1 MTDHAN
7 IVREYLI
14 HNPPYAE
21 SDDHSALAALDA
33 LVAERDEWEV
43 AAKKISGARNR
54 WKKRAEAAEAD
65 RDEARRLLT
74 LMRKRKG
81 DFELPNYWKGEIDA
95 ALGKEGGWLVNDD
108 EMEAQMEYWKS
119 KAKAAEAERDR
130 LKAKWENAA
139 YDARSWERNCMDEIN
154 RAEDLQSE
162 VARLAKALQALEN
175 ATRILDVMLREPAAK
190 GLMTAEDYRG
200 YVNGA
205 WLGVDEA
212 NVKARAALGEDA

>member
-1 MTDHAN
+1 MQ
-7 IVREYLI
+7 E
-14 HNPPYAE
+14 
-21 SDDHSALAALDA
+21 
-33 LVAERDEWEV
+33 
-43 AAKKISGARNR
+43 
-54 WKKRAEAAEAD
+54 RAEAAEA
-65 RDEARRLLT
+65 
-74 LMRKRKG
+74 K
-81 DFELPNYWKGEIDA
+81 
-95 ALGKEGGWLVNDD
+95 
-108 EMEAQMEYWKS
+108 
-119 KAKAAEAERDR
+119 RDR

-212 NVKARAALGEDA
+212 NVKARAALGEDAS

>member
-1 MTDHAN
+1 M
-7 IVREYLI
+7 
-14 HNPPYAE
+14 
-21 SDDHSALAALDA
+21 
-33 LVAERDEWEV
+33 
-43 AAKKISGARNR
+43 
-54 WKKRAEAAEAD
+54 
-65 RDEARRLLT
+65 
-74 LMRKRKG
+74 
-81 DFELPNYWKGEIDA
+81 
-95 ALGKEGGWLVNDD
+95 NDD

-212 NVKARAALGEDA
+212 NVKARAALGEDAS